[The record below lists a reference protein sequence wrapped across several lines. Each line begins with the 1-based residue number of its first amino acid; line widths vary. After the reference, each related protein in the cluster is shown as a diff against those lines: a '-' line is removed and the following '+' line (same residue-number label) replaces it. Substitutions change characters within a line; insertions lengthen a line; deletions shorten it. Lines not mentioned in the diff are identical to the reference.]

1 MFKKQSQVNITI
13 LIYYFMIFPKERDNQ
28 KKLQTAEQLF
38 QKEWMKPREVSPD
51 SRFLFYKI
59 FTLFGSQYIQEGK
72 KHDKAQATLMEHL
85 KAM

>member
-1 MFKKQSQVNITI
+1 
-13 LIYYFMIFPKERDNQ
+13 MIFPKERDNQ

-59 FTLFGSQYIQEGK
+59 FTLFGSQCIQEARQGFLSIETYNVDARR
-72 KHDKAQATLMEHL
+72 H
-85 KAM
+85 